1 MRQFDFEQIGK
12 RMPYTVPD
20 GFFDKLEANVMEEV
34 RDKRGEAREYSSHK
48 KALRIALRSILA
60 VAACIILFFVL
71 KPALPKNEAV
81 DFESVELA
89 FNNLSTEDQDYL
101 LLVYED
107 EQDEYIY
114 DLTIYDLQFNDE
126 EE

>member
-1 MRQFDFEQIGK
+1 MKQFDFEQVGK
-12 RMPYTVPD
+12 RMPYAVPD
-20 GFFDKLEANVMEEV
+20 GFFDKLEADVMQKV
-34 RDKRGEAREYSSHK
+34 NKTASPSNSREK
-48 KALRIALRSILA
+48 TLRIALRTA
-60 VAACIILFFVL
+60 MAFAASVVLFFSI
-71 KPALPKNEAV
+71 KPVLPKNEAV

-107 EQDEYIY
+107 EQDLLYNG
-114 DLTIYDLQFNDE
+114 LTE